1 MVMPQIDPK
10 KMAQV
15 QQISQF
21 IAGKITVNYKE
32 STILIAL
39 NTDNA
44 DAQVLVNTLLD
55 QFSGSLATQLS
66 SFFSIKG
73 EIEEIGKPES

>member
-1 MVMPQIDPK
+1 MMPQLDPQ

-15 QQISQF
+15 QQISQH
-21 IAGKITVNYKE
+21 IKGEITVDYKK

-39 NTDNA
+39 VTNNPE
-44 DAQVLVNTLLD
+44 AQALVNTLLD

-66 SFFSIKG
+66 SFFSIRG
-73 EIEEIGKPES
+73 EIEEIGKPE